1 LVANQAG
8 TIGGKCYELK
18 IDPSTED
25 YIISMEIQ
33 TDKEQVKYLKFIAF
47 SGKALEVG
55 IPDVSNR
62 KIVNKYT
69 KLEQLVAF
77 NGFAS

>member
-8 TIGGKCYELK
+8 TIGGKCTELS

-25 YIISMEIQ
+25 YIKTMEIQ
-33 TDKEQVKYLKFIAF
+33 MNKEHLVYLKFTAF

-55 IPDVSNR
+55 IPDVKN
-62 KIVNKYT
+62 KNIVNEYT
-69 KLEQLVAF
+69 ME
-77 NGFAS
+77 